1 MEFIEFDSFNDN
13 NPPQDSALSIDIPT
27 NIENLSKK
35 IPNLNGFRN
44 LLQFEDQ
51 KSSSSTTS
59 TSTSTKDIEE
69 NDISQQYAKLSLEL
83 VSKNGVQT
91 EEKKDSVPAS
101 NYNFSNKLSKVLNSS
116 VNEELIREIFNLN
129 LDEEDLIDSNITGSI
144 SRKNLRSKIET
155 DLIRSQSL
163 LLKEYN
169 PLIKQLKAIDDKLS
183 HLNTINN
190 INNDDMKIAFNDLQQ
205 FNKSFA
211 SLNQE
216 KQIINLK
223 KNLLSNFK
231 NKFILNEFEEFVISN
246 NEINE
251 EFFNVLTKLDTING
265 NSSILLAIEN
275 SNLGVNIMHKIS
287 KLINKSND
295 TLFNYLK
302 RLINNPYFLN
312 SSTKLRHFH
321 ICLKILNKK
330 NHIMFDQLIEE
341 LVHDRSKQLI
351 NDFLNQVNILNS
363 HDNVRL
369 IGDLLASVH
378 SMVLNEMENIDL
390 TFSINDEEF
399 NSLTSFS
406 LTEDDKPMFINIKNN
421 LLNKIFERLSKS
433 IKSKLEQLISIETKL
448 KIIYS
453 IFNLFE
459 LYKLMF
465 DKIFKS
471 NDSSMIILMNQL
483 VKFSQNKISS
493 VIDNELK
500 SINTSNQ
507 AQLDIS
513 SDLQPPEWIIE
524 FYSNI
529 LPMIDQSK
537 ASFDSVL
544 NLTDSE
550 LPEFLLKIINEPIN
564 IFIGHVKTKHFNSF
578 EQIILK
584 INFIDVILSKTL
596 AFPTLQIKV
605 DELNQMVSSLQNDL
619 VNLQFKSL
627 LQQCK
632 LYDFSNI
639 VNMIIPF
646 SDDFFDVSMYEP
658 IKENKLFTK
667 DNINLANEAMADYIP
682 NALIEIQNSLLKVNS
697 PLIVNEV
704 IQTCS
709 IDFVKFCFKFN
720 MIVKEYLQVSLIW
733 SDIEIATLLGV
744 EDFYQQE
751 KQNMVLD

>member
-1 MEFIEFDSFNDN
+1 
-13 NPPQDSALSIDIPT
+13 
-27 NIENLSKK
+27 
-35 IPNLNGFRN
+35 
-44 LLQFEDQ
+44 
-51 KSSSSTTS
+51 
-59 TSTSTKDIEE
+59 
-69 NDISQQYAKLSLEL
+69 
-83 VSKNGVQT
+83 
-91 EEKKDSVPAS
+91 
-101 NYNFSNKLSKVLNSS
+101 
-116 VNEELIREIFNLN
+116 
-129 LDEEDLIDSNITGSI
+129 
-144 SRKNLRSKIET
+144 
-155 DLIRSQSL
+155 
-163 LLKEYN
+163 
-169 PLIKQLKAIDDKLS
+169 
-183 HLNTINN
+183 
-190 INNDDMKIAFNDLQQ
+190 
-205 FNKSFA
+205 
-211 SLNQE
+211 
-216 KQIINLK
+216 
-223 KNLLSNFK
+223 
-231 NKFILNEFEEFVISN
+231 
-246 NEINE
+246 
-251 EFFNVLTKLDTING
+251 
-265 NSSILLAIEN
+265 
-275 SNLGVNIMHKIS
+275 
-287 KLINKSND
+287 
-295 TLFNYLK
+295 
-302 RLINNPYFLN
+302 
-312 SSTKLRHFH
+312 
-321 ICLKILNKK
+321 
-330 NHIMFDQLIEE
+330 
-341 LVHDRSKQLI
+341 
-351 NDFLNQVNILNS
+351 
-363 HDNVRL
+363 
-369 IGDLLASVH
+369 
-378 SMVLNEMENIDL
+378 
-390 TFSINDEEF
+390 
-399 NSLTSFS
+399 
-406 LTEDDKPMFINIKNN
+406 
-421 LLNKIFERLSKS
+421 
-433 IKSKLEQLISIETKL
+433 
-448 KIIYS
+448 
-453 IFNLFE
+453 
-459 LYKLMF
+459 
-465 DKIFKS
+465 
-471 NDSSMIILMNQL
+471 MNQL

-605 DELNQMVSSLQNDL
+605 DELNHMVSSLQNDL

-751 KQNMVLD
+751 KQNMVLE